1 MRRAPPAG
9 RARRTRAGHAAPAV
23 APAADAAATARAVA
37 APSADERTLLEIWQR
52 IFKRDDIAVT
62 DNYFD
67 LGGHSIIAIQL
78 MANVEKAFAR
88 RLPISCLFENPT
100 IEKLA
105 AALATQATAARTD
118 VLVPIRDGG
127 PAAPLFLLPGAGG
140 NVVYFHPLAH
150 HLSAAHA
157 VYGLEALG
165 LDGSCEPLTHVED
178 IAARH
183 VERIWPLVGA
193 GPYYLAGHSFGAH
206 VALEMSRQLVAKGA
220 VVKLLAI
227 FDASAPVDSTAA
239 AYWHDWDDT
248 DWLVA
253 IAHEIGTFLG
263 ADLQVTRDD
272 LVALDP
278 DGQAGLILARIGAR
292 GSWFADADSDRLRA
306 YLRVY
311 QANFKSRHAPQ
322 AEPLPVP
329 IALLR
334 SVEHDP
340 GDHARR
346 RRSQLRLDPTWGW
359 SRFSTLP
366 VAVMDVPGDH
376 LTMLLDP
383 HAGAVAAHLN
393 PFLEKTPS

>member
-1 MRRAPPAG
+1 M
-9 RARRTRAGHAAPAV
+9 
-23 APAADAAATARAVA
+23 
-37 APSADERTLLEIWQR
+37 LEIWQR

-78 MANVEKAFAR
+78 MAHVEKAFDR

-105 AALATQATAARTD
+105 AALATKAPSAPAGG
-118 VLVPIRDGG
+118 LVPIRDGG

-150 HLSAAHA
+150 HLSGAHA
-157 VYGLEALG
+157 IHGLEALG
-165 LDGSCEPLTHVED
+165 LDGACEPLTRVED

-220 VVKLLAI
+220 DVKLLAI
-227 FDASAPVDSTAA
+227 LDASAPIDSSAA
-239 AYWHDWDDT
+239 TYWQDWDDT
-248 DWLVA
+248 EWLVA

-263 ADLQVTRDD
+263 ADLQVTRAD
-272 LVALDP
+272 LVPLDP
-278 DGQAGLILARIGAR
+278 DGQADLILARIGDR
-292 GSWFADADSDRLRA
+292 GSWFADAGPERLRA

-311 QANFKSRHAPQ
+311 QANFKSHYAPHAT
-322 AEPLPVP
+322 PLPVP
-329 IALLR
+329 IALFR
-334 SVEHDP
+334 STERDP
-340 GDHARR
+340 DDYAP
-346 RRSQLRLDPTWGW
+346 SPEIAQLRLDPAWGW

-366 VAVMDVPGDH
+366 VAVTDVPGDH

-383 HAGAVAAHLN
+383 HAGALAAHVN
-393 PFLEKTPS
+393 SFLEKQPS